1 MKEMSKEMSTEI
13 NIEINTE
20 INTEISTEISTEVST
35 EMNTSG
41 EYEKHWATSD
51 IKGLQLLLPEVDP
64 DKYYDR
70 RENEALRIA
79 MVAWPVLAQLMG
91 LSMRDD

>member
-1 MKEMSKEMSTEI
+1 MKEMKSEM
-13 NIEINTE
+13 NTE
-20 INTEISTEISTEVST
+20 IGAAISKEVST
-35 EMNTSG
+35 EASTEVGTEMNKSG
-41 EYEKHWATSD
+41 DHGKHWAISD
-51 IKGLQLLLPEVDP
+51 IEGLRLHLPEVDP

-91 LSMRDD
+91 LSMRDA